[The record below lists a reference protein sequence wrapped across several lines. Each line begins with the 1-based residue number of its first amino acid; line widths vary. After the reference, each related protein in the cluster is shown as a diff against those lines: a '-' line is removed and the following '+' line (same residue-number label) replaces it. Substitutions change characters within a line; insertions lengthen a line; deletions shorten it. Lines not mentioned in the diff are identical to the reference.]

1 MLIVHVEHVA
11 TPHPGSGNR
20 PGDAWCERPGGPA
33 RKRRGRSSLGAE
45 RVQEPEGDRMTAAS
59 KYGSPRKL
67 QCGGRSA
74 RRTRFPWGEAGVLG
88 QGRDTCS
95 RGARRGMGPSTCTRV
110 AEIMSGRAIAQQG
123 LATTCKDRAHNGHT
137 GGAGRAMVWR
147 MSPYERRRGGNAPP
161 GGLEA
166 APARVTPAP
175 GKGALGTRW
184 PRQSGT
190 HQTQSWVT
198 RGLHRGERARQT
210 PPWRGEGCA
219 STAVPR
225 RGGRPALR
233 NGVQS
238 RGQNRTR
245 EIRPSGIVEGLQ
257 ETWPVGAL
265 ISTRR
270 AHLISISTTACT
282 DRWGAGGNRHQSAQ
296 PRGARRLSPTRPTS
310 RTVACRRSGIVEAWA
325 RRQLTPRPRV
335 KRRLPLGDSGPGRPG
350 CSRSRWGRSL
360 AAAAVCLDDACRQPL
375 RAADPAVM
383 SCSSRADARCAADAA
398 LAKRVVRSARV
409 ERFSFWKTCV
419 RCVSTVRRVM

>member
-1 MLIVHVEHVA
+1 MPTVKNVGEPCAGGSSRQGCDPAGESPATSVVHVGREA

-33 RKRRGRSSLGAE
+33 CKRCGRSSLEAE
-45 RVQEPEGDRMTAAS
+45 RVQEPEGDRMTAAT

-67 QCGGRSA
+67 PCGDRSA

-88 QGRDTCS
+88 EGMDTCS

-123 LATTCKDRAHNGHT
+123 LATTCKDRAHNGST
-137 GGAGRAMVWR
+137 GGAGRVVVWR

-190 HQTQSWVT
+190 HQTQSWTT
-198 RGLHRGERARQT
+198 RGLHRGEGARQT
-210 PPWRGEGCA
+210 PPLRGEGCA
-219 STAVPR
+219 STAVSR
-225 RGGRPALR
+225 AGGRPALR
-233 NGVQS
+233 NGVQN

-257 ETWPVGAL
+257 ETWPVGAF
-265 ISTRR
+265 SARR
-270 AHLISISTTACT
+270 ARLISISTTACT
-282 DRWGAGGNRHQSAQ
+282 DRSGGGRKPGQSGKHVPRSPGASRRPYRYLSV
-296 PRGARRLSPTRPTS
+296 GALS
-310 RTVACRRSGIVEAWA
+310 
-325 RRQLTPRPRV
+325 
-335 KRRLPLGDSGPGRPG
+335 
-350 CSRSRWGRSL
+350 
-360 AAAAVCLDDACRQPL
+360 
-375 RAADPAVM
+375 
-383 SCSSRADARCAADAA
+383 SCP
-398 LAKRVVRSARV
+398 
-409 ERFSFWKTCV
+409 EP
-419 RCVSTVRRVM
+419 

>member
-1 MLIVHVEHVA
+1 MLVVHVEHVA
-11 TPHPGSGNR
+11 TPHPGLGNR

-45 RVQEPEGDRMTAAS
+45 RVQEPEGDRMTAAT

-67 QCGGRSA
+67 PCGDRSA

-88 QGRDTCS
+88 EGMDKCS

-123 LATTCKDRAHNGHT
+123 LARTCKDRAHNGHT
-137 GGAGRAMVWR
+137 GGAGRVVVWR

-198 RGLHRGERARQT
+198 RGLHRGEGARQT
-210 PPWRGEGCA
+210 PPRRGEGCA
-219 STAVPR
+219 STAVSR
-225 RGGRPALR
+225 AGGRPALR
-233 NGVQS
+233 NGVQN

-257 ETWPVGAL
+257 ETWPVGA
-265 ISTRR
+265 
-270 AHLISISTTACT
+270 
-282 DRWGAGGNRHQSAQ
+282 
-296 PRGARRLSPTRPTS
+296 
-310 RTVACRRSGIVEAWA
+310 
-325 RRQLTPRPRV
+325 
-335 KRRLPLGDSGPGRPG
+335 
-350 CSRSRWGRSL
+350 
-360 AAAAVCLDDACRQPL
+360 
-375 RAADPAVM
+375 
-383 SCSSRADARCAADAA
+383 
-398 LAKRVVRSARV
+398 
-409 ERFSFWKTCV
+409 
-419 RCVSTVRRVM
+419 